1 MKKNILKIVA
11 GIIVIM
17 TFGWM
22 GTLLLNR
29 YFTPMLMKSNFFSR
43 TGILDTENKNT
54 TIINKTEKVVV
65 GEDSSATEIASGAV
79 YAVADVYSFLPE
91 EKKTLAKVS
100 GEEAVKKYAQGKK
113 GTGTILTNDGIIVT
127 HKNNIIEEGAD
138 YKIMTFD
145 GAVLDASLL
154 GVDEFTELA
163 FLKADGANLTTI
175 PFADSDDVN
184 SGRKVIALGGLTGD
198 KKISLADGVLT
209 ELDENF
215 NLSGAEVASSEKLEG
230 VFRMNFSGGENYV
243 GGPVISYSGELLAIS
258 SAIKIDNEI
267 NYFQIPANAVRDAM
281 QKAVEN
287 RLEES
292 ANLGIY
298 YISVNP
304 YYKNLKGLTV
314 DKGAL
319 VYSASGKQ
327 GLAVVAGSA
336 AEKSGI
342 KINDIIVSIDGNEIN
357 SSHPLSD
364 FINQYEK
371 GSTATMNVL
380 RAGESMEITVEF

>member
-1 MKKNILKIVA
+1 
-11 GIIVIM
+11 M

-29 YFTPMLMKSNFFSR
+29 YFTPMLMKSSFFSK

-65 GEDSSATEIASGAV
+65 GEDRSATEIASGAV
-79 YAVADVYSFLPE
+79 YAVVDVYSFLPE
-91 EKKTLAKVS
+91 EKKTLVKTSDNEDAQ
-100 GEEAVKKYAQGKK
+100 KKYTQGKK

-138 YKIMTFD
+138 YKILTFD

-154 GVDEFTELA
+154 GIDEFTELA

-175 PFADSDDVN
+175 PFANSDDVN

-243 GGPVISYSGELLAIS
+243 GGPVINYNGELLAIS
-258 SAIKIDNEI
+258 SAIKIDNEM

-298 YISVNP
+298 YISLNP
-304 YYKNLKGLTV
+304 YYKNLKGLTT

-364 FINQYEK
+364 FISQYEK
-371 GSTATMNVL
+371 GSTATMNIL
-380 RAGESMEITVEF
+380 RAGELMEITVEF